1 MGVYSAITK
10 WLKEPFNSEGSAL
23 NWFLFVGLLLVII
36 FAWSRV
42 INLIE
47 ES

>member
-1 MGVYSAITK
+1 MGVYSAISK
-10 WLKEPFNSEGSAL
+10 WLAKPFDSNGNAL

-42 INLIE
+42 IGLIKE
-47 ES
+47 